1 MGYTMN
7 ASTIESIAE
16 QLAEIAGK
24 AVGKPSSDIDRGVS
38 LREQG
43 IDSLMLAE
51 LIFEVEDTFGVEIA
65 NEKEMLAQMET
76 VNEIAAYI
84 SAQKAKP

>member
-24 AVGKPSSDIDRGVS
+24 AVGKASSDIDRTVS

-84 SAQKAKP
+84 LAQKANP